1 MPRWRLRSVPAPAP
15 APAPAPSHSLSVS
28 IAPALSLPF
37 SPSSFPVPLPL
48 ARGGALSTLPLQL
61 PPDLPSLSLS
71 DGTSPLPFLSLA
83 SPFSLP
89 RAREG
94 FAGAAP
100 LRHFGRSNSRDRVTL
115 GLRDRATQATR
126 CMRKV
131 QNGLSH
137 CKALNY
143 MHLFER
149 QETAHNVSLT
159 RPSGPTT
166 ERCSQCSGVYHSSG
180 ESDACEGCNLK
191 GDVVGVV

>member
-83 SPFSLP
+83 SPFTVSLP
-89 RAREG
+89 PAGAGGIRRRCAATPFWPQQSSAAARQFTPRTITLRRPATIPIRARRRPRCG
-94 FAGAAP
+94 P
-100 LRHFGRSNSRDRVTL
+100 SSMRPRWRS
-115 GLRDRATQATR
+115 RATPSRSSHPPTSGCCTR
-126 CMRKV
+126 WR
-131 QNGLSH
+131 
-137 CKALNY
+137 
-143 MHLFER
+143 
-149 QETAHNVSLT
+149 SL
-159 RPSGPTT
+159 
-166 ERCSQCSGVYHSSG
+166 
-180 ESDACEGCNLK
+180 A
-191 GDVVGVV
+191 